1 MSHGA
6 SRKEEKCLF
15 SPLKTGSPF
24 DLNSLGTH
32 STFLMC
38 DSILLHAHPLLTQ
51 EHLTRGTGSS
61 LGLNWK
67 MKPTKLPAK
76 FSRSSKNSCCS
87 SCPEVSA
94 SNNSSSLPAARLLN
108 LIDKIRF
115 QGYSILC
122 FRVKWQSVIT
132 VQMLYPLHTILIS
145 SVVEE
150 YPLKPSHLILPIA
163 TWTYLTC

>member
-1 MSHGA
+1 MSLGA
-6 SRKEEKCLF
+6 SRKEEKCIFL
-15 SPLKTGSPF
+15 PLKTRSPF

-38 DSILLHAHPLLTQ
+38 DSSMVIPTNTKAPHKRNWVIFGVKLKNETHKTASKIHEVQQELL
-51 EHLTRGTGSS
+51 GSS
-61 LGLNWK
+61 Y
-67 MKPTKLPAK
+67 
-76 FSRSSKNSCCS
+76 
-87 SCPEVSA
+87 PEVSV
-94 SNNSSSLPAARLLN
+94 SNSYSLPAARLLN

-132 VQMLYPLHTILIS
+132 VQMLYPLHTVLIS